1 MALRSPQSPLTLPSP
16 LGGERGFHRLR
27 RSCAVALTL
36 AVAAIACSSAPK
48 RFAPVEVPPP
58 RQETAAVVREAY
70 DAFCRSLDSMSASGD
85 LTVYDAVTGKSRQ
98 VGIRIVAERGG
109 RLYMKASM
117 AMITALEI
125 TADGERFWF
134 RLPTKKTVWTG
145 PAEATPAD
153 LDIEGDERAPAG
165 PDDEGEPD
173 DGPFEALRPAD
184 IVRAL
189 LPEALEPGDSELVS
203 FAADRRYFSLALFD
217 ASGGR
222 GLARRRVWLER
233 DTLQL
238 ARSRS
243 FDENGDVVSESRFGG
258 WRDGMPHE
266 VELWRSQE
274 GYRASFLLSKLRT
287 NVSIPE
293 RAFKPRI
300 PEGDKIVEV
309 S

>member
-1 MALRSPQSPLTLPSP
+1 MSGGRAPLLSLLAL
-16 LGGERGFHRLR
+16 
-27 RSCAVALTL
+27 
-36 AVAAIACSSAPK
+36 AAACSSAPK
-48 RFAPVEVPPP
+48 RFDPIEVPAR
-58 RQETAAVVREAY
+58 RQETAAAVSEAY
-70 DAFCRSLDSMSASGD
+70 DAFCRSLESMSASGD

-98 VGIRIVAERGG
+98 VGVRVVAERGG
-109 RLYMKASM
+109 RLYIKAST

-145 PAEATPAD
+145 PAEATASEMDIEAEEAAPAD
-153 LDIEGDERAPAG
+153 
-165 PDDEGEPD
+165 PDDESEPD
-173 DGPFEALRPAD
+173 DGPFKALRPAD

-189 LPEALEPGDSELVS
+189 LPEALDPGDGDLVS
-203 FAADRRYFSLALFD
+203 FAADGRYFSLLLFE

-238 ARSRS
+238 ARTRS
-243 FDENGDVVSESRFGG
+243 FDETGDVVTESRFGG

-266 VELWRSQE
+266 VEVWRPQE
-274 GYRASFLLSKLRT
+274 GYKASFLLSRLST
-287 NVSIPE
+287 NVSIPD

-300 PEGDKIVEV
+300 PEGDKIIEV

>member
-1 MALRSPQSPLTLPSP
+1 MV
-16 LGGERGFHRLR
+16 
-27 RSCAVALTL
+27 VA
-36 AVAAIACSSAPK
+36 
-48 RFAPVEVPPP
+48 
-58 RQETAAVVREAY
+58 EAY
-70 DAFCRSLDSMSASGD
+70 DAFCRSLESMSASGD

-98 VGIRIVAERGG
+98 VGVRVVAERGG
-109 RLYMKASM
+109 RLYIKASM

-153 LDIEGDERAPAG
+153 MDIGTDAAALADPGDETQT
-165 PDDEGEPD
+165 D
-173 DGPFEALRPAD
+173 DGPFKALRPAD

-189 LPEALEPGDSELVS
+189 LPEALEPGDEDLVS
-203 FAADRRYFSLALFD
+203 FDADGRYFSLVLFD
-217 ASGGR
+217 ASDGR

-233 DTLQL
+233 DTLRL

-243 FDENGDVVSESRFGG
+243 FDESGDVISESRFGG
-258 WRDGMPHE
+258 WQDGMPHE
-266 VELWRSQE
+266 VELWRPQE
-274 GYRASFLLSKLRT
+274 GYRASFLLNRLRT
-287 NVSIPE
+287 NVAIPE

-300 PEGDKIVEV
+300 PEGDKIIDV